1 MTKKRCPWCKE
12 DALYQDYHDN
22 EWGIPLKDDHALFE
36 FLILEGMQAG
46 LSWITILRKRE
57 NLRKVFSHFDPEKL
71 VRFNAKKI
79 ERLMSDPGIIRSSRK
94 INAVIGNAAAYLK
107 LRDQGESFTDFL
119 WQFTDGKTLQNRWKT
134 IEQVPASTPTS
145 KQMAKVLKSAGFSFV
160 GETICYAFMQA
171 VGIVNDHLVTCFRHR
186 ELSKRD

>member
-12 DALYQDYHDN
+12 DPLYQDYHDN
-22 EWGIPLKDDHALFE
+22 EWGIPLQDDHALFE

-57 NLRKVFSHFDPEKL
+57 NLRKAFSHFDPEKL
-71 VRFNAKKI
+71 VRFNTKKI
-79 ERLMSDPGIIRSSRK
+79 ERLMTDPGIIRSSRK

-134 IEQVPASTPTS
+134 MEQVPASTPTS
-145 KQMAKVLKSAGFSFV
+145 KQMAKALKAVGFSFV

-171 VGIVNDHLVTCFRHR
+171 VGMVNDHLVTCFRHC